1 MLLRLLV
8 SSYISVSIRRW
19 VVKHFQFFTERPFVI
34 AVAFVAITTV
44 AVIVVIV
51 VTLLVCRCFKF

>member
-19 VVKHFQFFTERPFVI
+19 VVKNFQFLLNVRLLS
-34 AVAFVAITTV
+34 AFVAITTV
-44 AVIVVIV
+44 AIIVVIV